1 LYFMS
6 DPLAD
11 HRQKAKVPP
20 VSPPSP
26 SIGGPMGTGVF
37 SFWPAVLLLAIA
49 LVAAIVISTG
59 MGYIQIGWPTVVQVI
74 VAKIFAAGEALNGL
88 DPVIP
93 AVIWEV
99 RLPRILT
106 AALVGGGLAVSGVIF
121 QGILIN
127 PLADPYTLGVSAG
140 AAFGA
145 ALALLLG
152 ISPLGVYT
160 LPLFAFA
167 GGVATLLAVLAL
179 SNAGGAYT
187 YSANNLILAGII
199 VAAILSAGISFL
211 KFVADEQVG
220 VIIFWLMGSF
230 AAKTWVEVG
239 LTASFVGAG
248 VIVALF
254 YGRDLNLLALGTRM
268 AASLGVDV
276 RRTPMVLLVT
286 ASLVAATCVSVAGII
301 GFVGLLIP
309 HLMRSLAGPDNRRLL
324 PFSLLA
330 GALLLLLAD
339 TLTRA
344 VLPREIPIG
353 VLTALIGG
361 PFFCFIFRRRQRKGR
376 GF

>member
-1 LYFMS
+1 MS
-6 DPLAD
+6 KPLTHNPPETADPSTTAGG
-11 HRQKAKVPP
+11 
-20 VSPPSP
+20 SEYGFW
-26 SIGGPMGTGVF
+26 IGMLTMVI
-37 SFWPAVLLLAIA
+37 LLA
-49 LVAAIVISTG
+49 VVIVVSTG
-59 MGYIQIGWPTVVQVI
+59 MGFIEIGWGEVVGVI
-74 VAKIFAAGEALNGL
+74 LAKLGMGHVHLTGL

-93 AVIWEV
+93 AVVWEV

-106 AALVGGGLAVSGVIF
+106 AAMVGGGLAVAGVIF

-152 ISPLGVYT
+152 ISPLGAYT

-167 GGVATLLAVLAL
+167 GALATLMAVLAL
-179 SNAGGAYT
+179 SNGNAGAGGTTNT
-187 YSANNLILAGII
+187 YSANNLILSGII

-211 KFVADEQVG
+211 KFVADEQVA

-230 AAKTWVEVG
+230 AAKTWVDVG
-239 LTASFVGAG
+239 LTAAFVGIG
-248 VIVALF
+248 VAVALF
-254 YGRDLNLLALGTRM
+254 YGRDLNLLALGSRM

-276 RRTPMVLLVT
+276 RRTPMILLVT
-286 ASLVAATCVSVAGII
+286 ASLVAAVCVSVAGII

-309 HLMRSLAGPDNRRLL
+309 HLVRTVAGPDNRRLL
-324 PFSLLA
+324 PLSLLA

-344 VLPREIPIG
+344 ILPREIPIG
-353 VLTALIGG
+353 VLTALLGG
-361 PFFCFIFRRRQRKGR
+361 PFFCYIFRRRQRSGR

>member
-1 LYFMS
+1 MG
-6 DPLAD
+6 
-11 HRQKAKVPP
+11 
-20 VSPPSP
+20 
-26 SIGGPMGTGVF
+26 IGAL
-37 SFWPAVLLLAIA
+37 SFWPTLLLLAIA

-59 MGYIQIGWPTVVQVI
+59 MGYIQIGWPKVVQVI
-74 VAKIFAAGEALNGL
+74 VAKVFAGGEALKDL

-93 AVIWEV
+93 AVVWEV

-276 RRTPMVLLVT
+276 RRTPMILLVT
-286 ASLVAATCVSVAGII
+286 ASLVAAACVSVAGII

-309 HLMRSLAGPDNRRLL
+309 HLMRTLAGPDNRRLL

-361 PFFCFIFRRRQRKGR
+361 PFFCYIFRRRQQRGR

>member
-1 LYFMS
+1 MS
-6 DPLAD
+6 EPLVNR
-11 HRQKAKVPP
+11 RQNAKTPP
-20 VSPPSP
+20 VEAPRPG
-26 SIGGPMGTGVF
+26 IGGPAGFGPFT
-37 SFWPAVLLLAIA
+37 FWPALLLLAIA

-59 MGYIQIGWPTVVQVI
+59 MGYIQIGWSTVVQVI
-74 VAKIFAAGEALNGL
+74 VAKVFAAGEALNSL

-93 AVIWEV
+93 TVVWEV

-152 ISPLGVYT
+152 IGPFGIYT

-179 SNAGGAYT
+179 SNTGGAYT

-199 VAAILSAGISFL
+199 VSAILSAGISFL

-230 AAKTWVEVG
+230 AAKTWGEVG
-239 LTASFVGAG
+239 LTASFVGVG
-248 VIVALF
+248 VLVALF

-276 RRTPMVLLVT
+276 RRTPMILLVT
-286 ASLVAATCVSVAGII
+286 ASLVAAACVSVAGII

-309 HLMRSLAGPDNRRLL
+309 HLMRSLAGPDNRPLL
-324 PFSLLA
+324 PFSFLA

-361 PFFCFIFRRRQRKGR
+361 PFFCFIFRRRQQKGR

>member
-1 LYFMS
+1 MS
-6 DPLAD
+6 TPLAD
-11 HRQKAKVPP
+11 NRSNGKVFP
-20 VSPPSP
+20 VSASSP
-26 SIGGPMGTGVF
+26 GTGGRRRSGTV
-37 SFWPAVLLLAIA
+37 SFWPSLILLGLA
-49 LVAAIVISTG
+49 LVMAIVISTG
-59 MGYIQIGWPTVVQVI
+59 LGYIQISWQTVVRVI
-74 VAKIFAAGEALNGL
+74 LAKLAFAPELLENL

-93 AVIWEV
+93 AVVWEV

-106 AALVGGGLAVSGVIF
+106 AALVGGGLALSGVIF

-152 ISPLGVYT
+152 ISALGVYS

-167 GGVATLLAVLAL
+167 GAVATLLAVLAL
-179 SNAGGAYT
+179 AGGGAQSAGTPYN
-187 YSANNLILAGII
+187 ANNLILAGII

-239 LTASFVGAG
+239 LTAAFVSAG
-248 VIVALF
+248 VTVALF
-254 YGRDLNLLALGTRM
+254 CGRDLNLLALGTR
-268 AASLGVDV
+268 AASSLGVDV
-276 RRTPMVLLVT
+276 RRTPMILLVT
-286 ASLVAATCVSVAGII
+286 ASLVAAACVSVAGII

-309 HLMRSLAGPDNRRLL
+309 HLVRTLAGPDNRRLL

-353 VLTALIGG
+353 VLTALLGG
-361 PFFCFIFRRRQRKGR
+361 PFFCHIFRRRQQRGR

>member
-1 LYFMS
+1 MS
-6 DPLAD
+6 KPLTDTHQNAAALPASAPTPD
-11 HRQKAKVPP
+11 T
-20 VSPPSP
+20 
-26 SIGGPMGTGVF
+26 GGPLRSGSLT
-37 SFWPAVLLLAIA
+37 FWPPLMLLGLALI
-49 LVAAIVISTG
+49 VAIVVSTG
-59 MGYIQIGWPTVVQVI
+59 LGYIQIGWQAVVRVML
-74 VAKIFAAGEALNGL
+74 AKIFFAAELLENL

-93 AVIWEV
+93 AVVWEV

-167 GGVATLLAVLAL
+167 GAVATLLAVLAL
-179 SNAGGAYT
+179 SNGGGHGGGST
-187 YSANNLILAGII
+187 YSANHLILAGII

-211 KFVADEQVG
+211 KFLADEQVG

-239 LTASFVGAG
+239 LTAAFVGLGAA
-248 VIVALF
+248 VALF

-276 RRTPMVLLVT
+276 RRTPMILLVT
-286 ASLVAATCVSVAGII
+286 ASLVAAACVSVAGII

-309 HLMRSLAGPDNRRLL
+309 HLMRTLAGPDNRRLL

-361 PFFCFIFRRRQRKGR
+361 PFFCFIFRRRHRKSR